1 MHRRRTISG
10 ISVLV
15 LLMALVAGFWTPS
28 PAMGATHLRLCG
40 RVDAYV
46 APTALLAGTLTVGPA
61 TLLIAAGTDVSSQVE
76 VGANLC
82 FDLEIDTAGRIT
94 DTTVT
99 ANTTTSVD
107 ICGLVNALAAA
118 DADSYGSL
126 RINGVD
132 FVLAAGSKLPVAVR
146 AGANLCLDLT
156 LNAFGQVA
164 GATARAN
171 ATGTVRICGRV
182 SAFAAASSTSTGTL
196 TIDGRSF
203 VLGLGTRLPASVRTG
218 ANLCAALTINGL
230 AQVSGGTA
238 QANITSTV
246 DVCGQVTAFTAA
258 TATSDGSLTIDSVP
272 RAIAAGTTLSPQV
285 RAGAFLRLRLTL
297 DVFGRIADD
306 AVLAAGA
313 SIAAVC
319 GAGVQ
324 ASTSPVPSSS
334 ASPSAPATD
343 DASPSASPSQGGGGA
358 AGVGASASPSPAG
371 SAQAPGQA
379 GEPGCSTAGVA
390 DEAGGS
396 AGDGGPIPD
405 TASLARAGRVIGLMA
420 LPLLVLMLL
429 VIGYLAVQN
438 RREYAVRADRGADRG
453 IEEVAP

>member
-15 LLMALVAGFWTPS
+15 LIMALVAGFGTPS
-28 PAMGATHLRLCG
+28 TAMGATHLRLCG
-40 RVDAYV
+40 RVNAYV
-46 APTALLAGTLTVGPA
+46 PPTALLAGTVTVGPA

-94 DTTVT
+94 DSTVT
-99 ANTTTSVD
+99 ANTTTAVD
-107 ICGLVNALAAA
+107 ICGMVNAHAAA

-126 RINGVD
+126 QIGGVD
-132 FVLAAGSKLPVAVR
+132 FVLAAGSQLPATVR

-156 LNAFGQVA
+156 LNAFG
-164 GATARAN
+164 
-171 ATGTVRICGRV
+171 
-182 SAFAAASSTSTGTL
+182 
-196 TIDGRSF
+196 
-203 VLGLGTRLPASVRTG
+203 
-218 ANLCAALTINGL
+218 
-230 AQVSGGTA
+230 QVSGGTA

-246 DVCGQVTAFTAA
+246 DVCGQVTAFSAA
-258 TATSDGSLTIDSVP
+258 TATGDGSLTIDSVP
-272 RAIAAGTTLSPQV
+272 RAVAARTTLSSQV

-313 SIAAVC
+313 SLAAIC

-324 ASTSPVPSSS
+324 ASASPGASSSANPSAPASDDPSPTPSQGSGGAAGAGSS
-334 ASPSAPATD
+334 ASPS
-343 DASPSASPSQGGGGA
+343 SAGG
-358 AGVGASASPSPAG
+358 
-371 SAQAPGQA
+371 AQAPGQA
-379 GEPGCSTAGVA
+379 GQPATCTTDGVA
-390 DEAGGS
+390 DAAAGGG

-420 LPLLVLMLL
+420 LPLLILMLL
-429 VIGYLAVQN
+429 VIGYLAVQT
-438 RREYAVRADRGADRG
+438 RRGYALRTDRGADRG
-453 IEEVAP
+453 IEEVA

>member
-1 MHRRRTISG
+1 MHGRRTITR

-15 LLMALVAGFWTPS
+15 LMMALVAGFGAPS

-40 RVDAYV
+40 RVNAYV
-46 APTALLAGTLTVGPA
+46 APTAFLVGTVTVGPT
-61 TLLIAAGTDVSSQVE
+61 TLLIAAGTDVSSKVE

-94 DTTVT
+94 DSAVT
-99 ANTTTSVD
+99 ANTTSSVD
-107 ICGLVNALAAA
+107 ICGMVNAHAAA
-118 DADSYGSL
+118 GADSYGSL
-126 RINGVD
+126 RIGGVD
-132 FVLAAGSKLPVAVR
+132 FVLAAGSQLPAAVR

-164 GATARAN
+164 GGTASAN
-171 ATGTVRICGRV
+171 ATGTMRVCGRV
-182 SAFAAASSTSTGTL
+182 SAFAAASSTSTGNL
-196 TIDGRSF
+196 TIGGRSF
-203 VLGLGTRLPASVRTG
+203 VLGLGSRLPASVRTG
-218 ANLCAALTINGL
+218 ANLCTALTINGL

-258 TATSDGSLTIDSVP
+258 TATGDGSLTIDSVP
-272 RAIAAGTTLSPQV
+272 RAVAVGTTLSTQV
-285 RAGAFLRLRLTL
+285 RVGAFLRLRLTL

-313 SIAAVC
+313 SLAAVC
-319 GAGVQ
+319 GAQVQ
-324 ASTSPVPSSS
+324 ASASPGASSS
-334 ASPSAPATD
+334 ANPSAPASDDASPTPSEGAGGAAGGGAASPSAA
-343 DASPSASPSQGGGGA
+343 GGA
-358 AGVGASASPSPAG
+358 H
-371 SAQAPGQA
+371 APGQA
-379 GEPGCSTAGVA
+379 GQPGTCSTDGVA
-390 DEAGGS
+390 DAAAGG

-438 RREYAVRADRGADRG
+438 RRGYALRTDRGADRG